1 MTFHRLSAG
10 TDVAEMALFDVDSLP
25 GERSRNQEGIDEL
38 VARQRLIRL
47 PTDGDGGY
55 LLHLYVDE
63 PPSAHILRYC
73 LTDDQLSGMFT
84 SHGGHIAFGGIESA
98 FQHFKP
104 NKFIR
109 SDVIIA
115 PGNHAFKAYR
125 TDIPDEVI
133 DKALQRVPSSSAE
146 RWLDRAPLV
155 VTLGTLGLVV
165 TLVSFKGYLLAG
177 IVAITGH
184 LLYKAA
190 KRIPGQDALSVR
202 REEAQIDFPSI
213 VIEMQSELP
222 TKTETVGPIAR
233 PVVLQ

>member
-1 MTFHRLSAG
+1 MTLHRLPAG

-25 GERSRNQEGIDEL
+25 CERRRDGEGIDEL

-73 LTDDQLSGMFT
+73 LTDDQLSGMFV

-98 FQHFKP
+98 FQRFKP

-109 SDVIIA
+109 SDVVIA
-115 PGNHAFKAYR
+115 PGSYAFKAYR

-133 DKALQRVPSSSAE
+133 DKALQRVSSTSAE
-146 RWLDRAPLV
+146 RWRDRAPLV
-155 VTLGTLGLVV
+155 ATLGTLGLVLALISLKV
-165 TLVSFKGYLLAG
+165 YVLAG
-177 IVAITGH
+177 IVAVTGH
-184 LLYKAA
+184 LLYKAV

-202 REEAQIDFPSI
+202 REEAQMDFPSI
-213 VIEMQSELP
+213 VIAMQSELP
-222 TKTETVGPIAR
+222 AKTETVGPIAR
-233 PVVLQ
+233 QFKA